1 MNMFQGT
8 YEAGHAVAIVGYKM
22 TTHGSDIGFVK
33 TAGVKGGVK
42 TDILGLN
49 TKIAA
54 SEKTGYYFHNVKGNI
69 QPFAPTSPHP
79 ALREKQ
85 MLTLL

>member
-1 MNMFQGT
+1 MNMSQGRMKPAMRLLLSAT
-8 YEAGHAVAIVGYKM
+8 M
-22 TTHGSDIGFVK
+22 TTLAIGFVK

-54 SEKTGYYFHNVKGNI
+54 SEKQDTIFIPLKEIFNLLPQHLHT
-69 QPFAPTSPHP
+69 P
-79 ALREKQ
+79 LREKQ